1 MIRLLAGDCRDMLA
15 TLEPNSV
22 QTCVTSP
29 PYWGLRSYGT
39 EPQVWGGADHEHE
52 WYVSQRAITV
62 GNRSDARPVSEIREK
77 ATNRNVGGRPKTT
90 GGQSTVG
97 TGLTCPCGAWLGELG
112 NEPTPELFV
121 AHMVEVF
128 RAVWRVL
135 RPDGT
140 LWLNLGFSY
149 AGSGKGPSNSLQPE
163 ASQIGAS
170 NWSRSTLNG
179 GHGLYSDDEKV
190 INQRRAPTTA
200 GYKAKD
206 LIPIPFLVA
215 TALQQDGWY
224 WRSIIAWAKKAPMP
238 ESVTDRPTSAWEPVL
253 LMSKSAR
260 YYYDADAVREE
271 QSENTHA
278 RYGNGGA
285 PRQPSVQKQ
294 AESGSGIKSN
304 GSFYAATA
312 DAILPNGR
320 NMRNVWLL
328 GPEPFPQSHFAVF
341 PTEVPRRAIL
351 AGTSEKGQCPQ
362 CGAPWERVVE
372 VEQIAKARN
381 VAPIKYAGGAD
392 GERGGTWTASMAEQT
407 RRSTTT
413 TGWRSTCGHADLE
426 PVPQTVLDPFA
437 GAGTTLLV
445 ADRLNR
451 HGIGIELKADYAEM
465 GYDRIVGDAPMFA
478 EVVR

>member
-1 MIRLLAGDCRDMLA
+1 MLHGDVRAMLA
-15 TLEPNSV
+15 TLEPNSM

-39 EPQVWGGADHEHE
+39 EPQVWGGDAEHAHE
-52 WYVSQRAITV
+52 WGGERVVGGKLGHVSYGESRVRWQNPIRDGEATMAANAAVSQGAY
-62 GNRSDARPVSEIREK
+62 
-77 ATNRNVGGRPKTT
+77 
-90 GGQSTVG
+90 
-97 TGLTCPCGAWLGELG
+97 CPCGAWLGELG
-112 NEPTPELFV
+112 NEPTPDLFV

-149 AGSGKGPSNSLQPE
+149 AGSGKGWGGGSISEQGAHAEKMGGSNGTVK
-163 ASQIGAS
+163 A
-170 NWSRSTLNG
+170 G
-179 GHGLYSDDEKV
+179 GINSGLV
-190 INQRRAPTTA
+190 PT
-200 GYKAKD
+200 GYKPKD

-215 TALQQDGWY
+215 MALQQDGWY

-253 LMSKSAR
+253 LMSKSR
-260 YYYDADAVREE
+260 TYYYDADAVREE
-271 QSENTHA
+271 SDPERTHW
-278 RYGNGGA
+278 A
-285 PRQPSVQKQ
+285 PGKKFLEVNDLTGRTVRNDGLHGL
-294 AESGSGIKSN
+294 AERMNAGTTS
-304 GSFYAATA
+304 
-312 DAILPNGR
+312 GR

-328 GPEPFPQSHFAVF
+328 GPEPFPNAHFATFV
-341 PTEVPRRAIL
+341 TEIPRRCIL

-362 CGAPWERVVE
+362 CGAPWERVRTPTPEYAE
-372 VEQIAKARN
+372 VLATANDHGDWYPRN
-381 VAPIKYAGGAD
+381 TTQTGHAD
-392 GERGGTWTASMAEQT
+392 GLKHGNRNSVTAAYI
-407 RRSTTT
+407 T
-413 TGWRSTCGHADLE
+413 TGWRPTCGHADLE

-465 GYDRIVGDAPMFA
+465 ARERIMGDAPLF
-478 EVVR
+478 VDLV